1 MNVRRLTHGLQSI
14 LPFAALAALT
24 ILPAGLEAAQR
35 YDEAALI
42 DRLLP
47 GERDTLFAIQYLMNP
62 FQQKQYLT
70 LETADERRA
79 WIECLW
85 LGLDPTPATETN
97 EMRIEHW
104 NRVRLARELFGLDKA
119 PGWDKRGEVLIRFGI
134 PTRREENWGNI
145 GYYRVIPVGE
155 TWYYGSIG
163 MTVSFQDITQNGEY
177 CLAHE
182 IFGPTS
188 RQIVDFRR
196 GEQFL
201 NMDEI
206 DYIASPDMR
215 RMIGVLIASDF
226 LKERVAVSPNRF
238 LEGTVGRA
246 CVYRFDLEEPLP
258 AYFDVTAFRGGP
270 GAVRTEVNFE
280 IPLDA
285 IKCDTVTGGRHVE
298 LRVIARDMQ
307 MREVVLATDS
317 ITTPGPADDP
327 GSPDRLVPGRVI
339 CTLEPGY
346 YRLGVEAIDRGSG
359 KRCAFRTTVDLPDF
373 DSRLT
378 VSDILFASRISELEQ
393 ISRFARG
400 TLEVVP
406 HPVHAYVHGDPL
418 ILYFEIY
425 GLDTDRDGLAFYQIR
440 YRIDPIGKR
449 RRGPVLVSAETAVSS
464 LFEMSGFGASQIQRL
479 EIATDNLWKG
489 IFELTVEIMDRRT
502 RESTVQ
508 SARFSIVNR

>member
-1 MNVRRLTHGLQSI
+1 MTVRRLTHERQSL
-14 LPFAALAALT
+14 LPIAAFVVLT
-24 ILPAGLEAAQR
+24 ILPCGLDAAQR
-35 YDEAALI
+35 FDEAASI

-79 WIECLW
+79 WIERLW
-85 LGLDPTPATETN
+85 LDLDPTPATEIN

-104 NRVRLARELFGLDKA
+104 NRVHLARELFRLDKA
-119 PGWDKRGEVLIRFGI
+119 PGWDKRGEVLIRFGV
-134 PTRREENWGNI
+134 PTRREKNWGNI

-188 RQIVDFRR
+188 RQIVDFGS
-196 GEQFL
+196 GERYL
-201 NMDEI
+201 DMDSI

-215 RMIGVLIASDF
+215 RMIGLLIASNF

-238 LEGTVGRA
+238 LEETVGRA

-258 AYFDVTAFRGGP
+258 VYFDVTAFRGGP

-280 IPLDA
+280 VPLGAIECDA
-285 IKCDTVTGGRHVE
+285 ATGERHVE
-298 LRVIARDMQ
+298 LRVIARDLQ
-307 MREVVLATDS
+307 MSEICISTDS
-317 ITTPGPADDP
+317 ITPPGPMDDT
-327 GSPDRLVPGRVI
+327 GSPDRLIPGRVI

-346 YRLGVEAIDRGSG
+346 YRLGVEAIDRSSG

-378 VSDILFASRISELEQ
+378 VSDILFASRISESDR
-393 ISRFARG
+393 ISRFTRG
-400 TLEVVP
+400 ALEVVP
-406 HPVHAYVHGDPL
+406 HPVHAYLRGDPL

-425 GLDTDRDGLAFYQIR
+425 GLDTDREGMAFYRIR
-440 YRIDPIGKR
+440 YRIEPIGRR
-449 RRGPVLVSAETAVSS
+449 RRGPVLVTAPTAVSS
-464 LFEMSGFGASQIQRL
+464 IFDMSGIGANQIQRL
-479 EIATDNLWKG
+479 EIATDNLWGG
-489 IFELTVEIMDRRT
+489 IFELKVEITDRRT
-502 RESTVQ
+502 RGSAVQ
-508 SARFSIVNR
+508 SARFSVVNR